1 MVAAL
6 PCLSLTR
13 SLRLIREAMRTFSAL
28 AITSDVVAA
37 VSRLNCIHSSTSIAG
52 RRSAAG
58 YLVSSSHISSITSP
72 ASFIP
77 PDGDSHPYW
86 LNVTLPYLDVH
97 FAGFFSFS
105 SPDHFETPRRLTKAA
120 PSPIIQS

>member
-1 MVAAL
+1 
-6 PCLSLTR
+6 
-13 SLRLIREAMRTFSAL
+13 MRTFSEL

-52 RRSAAG
+52 RGSGDG

-97 FAGFFSFS
+97 AAGFFSVTSAETFA
-105 SPDHFETPRRLTKAA
+105 TPRRFTNTI